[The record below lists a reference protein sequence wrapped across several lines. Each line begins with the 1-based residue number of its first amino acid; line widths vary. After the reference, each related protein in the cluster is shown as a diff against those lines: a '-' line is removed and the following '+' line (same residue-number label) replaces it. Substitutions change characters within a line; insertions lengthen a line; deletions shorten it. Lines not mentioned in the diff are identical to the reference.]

1 MCFDLNC
8 EAILHIQNDQRT
20 ITLRYSL
27 ILCKIYEG
35 LSSYFLF
42 SRSKPKQSHCKST
55 VKKRVHSKCGRQG
68 KRNGGRPLRCCR
80 CASKALED
88 KL

>member
-1 MCFDLNC
+1 MFFDLNC

-20 ITLRYSL
+20 ITLKYSL
-27 ILCKIYEG
+27 ILCKIYER

-42 SRSKPKQSHCKST
+42 SGSKHKQSHCKST
-55 VKKRVHSKCGRQG
+55 VKKRVHNKCGRQRKG
-68 KRNGGRPLRCCR
+68 NGGRPLRCCR
-80 CASKALED
+80 CASKAPED